1 MRQFGVSRVTFRE
14 LANNGLIPGV
24 KSQLVNRIL
33 IDCRF
38 DRKSE
43 ENHNRKLIHMYT
55 DPIADYLTRVRN
67 AGCKPQ
73 GC

>member
-1 MRQFGVSRVTFRE
+1 VLRKPVG
-14 LANNGLIPGV
+14 
-24 KSQLVNRIL
+24 KKIL

-67 AGCKPQ
+67 AVAANHRLLKFLLLI
-73 GC
+73 